1 MNQIQDIKNKK
12 VEIINSKN
20 SKNIGGYKVTYEPHK
35 DKFVQI
41 ELEYKYISADELKQI
56 SELLIEFQS
65 IIDEYSEKISFV
77 VGNIVLSS
85 DKPIKIRRII
95 E

>member
-1 MNQIQDIKNKK
+1 MNQDIKNKN

-20 SKNIGGYKVTYEPHK
+20 SKNIGGYQVTYEPNK
-35 DKFVQI
+35 DKFAQI

-77 VGNIVLSS
+77 VGNIILNS